1 MTTTLEQITQFLDAQ
16 NWTYQTEP
24 ENHCIHLTSEGLPV
38 ILNLE
43 ENGEL
48 LNCFIPQLLTIPAE
62 HPYAETAMAT
72 LLHLGWE
79 LKLVRWQRDPSD
91 GEVRITTEIPLEDG
105 TLTPRQFQ
113 RTLTELVELGKRT
126 KQRLETVL
134 TTGDDPGMP
143 DPSGPSTGHELLK
156 FLQALIEAELPGGE
170 EDVHRLL
177 SAHLSLLDQ
186 RFVAAITTL
195 AHVIYTKGDL
205 EQSEMMAAWIGNLSI
220 RIQEFSGG
228 NVLENQKI
236 AIAGYQLVLEA
247 HPRERVP
254 DKYAQT
260 LTNLGVA
267 YCTRA
272 KFGDNSAE
280 NLSLAIAAYQ
290 EAEKIR
296 RELKLSKDLATT
308 LTNLGVAYCTRAKFG
323 DNSAENLSEAITAY
337 QEAEKIC
344 RQLNL
349 FKDLAS
355 TLNNLGTAYLTRAD
369 LGDNSAEN
377 LSLAIAAYQE
387 AEEICRQLNFFK
399 DLAGTLTNLGTAYRN
414 RADLGDN
421 SAENLSLAIAAY
433 QESEEILRELKL
445 FFKDLA
451 NTLNNLGVAYCIRAE
466 LGDNSA
472 ENLSLAIAAY
482 QEAQEIRRNLNLFKD
497 LAGTLNDLGNAYR
510 NRALLRDNSSENL
523 SLAIAAYQEAQK
535 IYRELN
541 LFFKDLAD
549 TLTNL
554 GNAYHN
560 RAEFGE
566 NSAEN
571 LSEAIA
577 AYQEAEEIRRE
588 LNLFKDLA
596 YTLNNLGMAYLT
608 RAELGENS
616 VENLNWAIAA
626 YQEALQYLPPK
637 LQPANC
643 LTTAKNLVR
652 LAMGR
657 QDWNLA
663 LDASQKAIEA
673 LEQSRA
679 WAKTEALRQDIIH
692 QGIRVYENAIQA
704 AVNCDRLDLA
714 LQIVERVRS
723 KRLVDLMAT
732 ADLYADGQV
741 PESVRQKLDHL
752 QQLQQ
757 QIDAQR
763 SLLEGS
769 SDSSTGNKSP
779 FAAIHRAATEALSE
793 EILALETAKQQVLDA
808 LSQEDNVIAKLQQVV
823 PLELAQMQELLDKP
837 TVALLSFYTTDDDTH
852 IFILRGDGSLHR
864 HTCAGQ
870 GFNTLQGWLVETW
883 VTPYAGIGAANEA
896 ERQIRNEI
904 WQDQMPQVLQEL
916 SQRLE
921 WDKLIQDYLE
931 NIEELILI
939 PHLYLHQIPFV
950 ALPTDSGEY
959 FGDRFRLRYAPSCQV
974 LSFCHSR
981 PSVQDTTYGT
991 VENATDDLPFTRF
1004 EGDIVAQLF
1013 QIPPER
1019 RLRGSQ
1025 AATGEAY
1032 RGLLEVCT
1040 HLLSSH
1046 HAETR
1051 FDNPLESFLRLGN
1064 GTITVSQLL
1073 SPGWRF
1079 PELSDIFLSCCETG
1093 LNLPQ
1098 NLADELITLGT
1109 GFLCAGARAVL
1120 SSQWSV
1126 GDISTALL
1134 SGLYHEAR
1142 QKGCDRASALQQA
1155 QRQLRELTVDD
1166 FVKEQKKRLYQLQKQ
1181 AEKEGNLQASEDY
1194 TGIRTLVD
1202 DFVKKI
1208 KDPTVRLFNH
1218 PVHWAAFR
1226 CEGLG

>member
-24 ENHCIHLTSEGLPV
+24 ENHRIHLTIEGLPV

-48 LNCFIPQLLTIPAE
+48 LRCFIPQLLTISAE

-72 LLHLGWE
+72 LLRLGWE
-79 LKLVRWQRDPSD
+79 LKLVRWQRNPSD
-91 GEVRITTEIPLEDG
+91 GEVRVTTEIPLEDA
-105 TLTPRQFQ
+105 TLTPRQL
-113 RTLTELVELGKRT
+113 RSTLTRLVVLGKRA

-143 DPSGPSTGHELLK
+143 DSSGPSVGHEVLE
-156 FLQALIEAELPGGE
+156 FLEALMEAEVTGGE
-170 EDVHRLL
+170 ESVYPLL

-186 RFVAAITTL
+186 GFVTAITTL
-195 AHVIYTKGDL
+195 AHAIYAKGDL
-205 EQSEMMAAWIGNLSI
+205 EQSEMIAALIENLSI
-220 RIQEFSGG
+220 SIQEFPGG
-228 NVLENQKI
+228 NFLENQNI

-247 HPRERVP
+247 RPRERVP

-260 LTNLGVA
+260 LNNLGNA

-272 KFGDNSAE
+272 ELGDNSAE
-280 NLSLAIAAYQ
+280 NLSEAIAAYQ

-296 RELKLSKDLATT
+296 RNLKLFKDLADT
-308 LTNLGVAYCTRAKFG
+308 LNNLGNAYLTRAQLG
-323 DNSAENLSEAITAY
+323 DNSAENLSEAIATY
-337 QEAEKIC
+337 QEAEKI
-344 RQLNL
+344 RRNL
-349 FKDLAS
+349 KL
-355 TLNNLGTAYLTRAD
+355 
-369 LGDNSAEN
+369 
-377 LSLAIAAYQE
+377 
-387 AEEICRQLNFFK
+387 FK
-399 DLAGTLTNLGTAYRN
+399 DLAGTL
-414 RADLGDN
+414 
-421 SAENLSLAIAAY
+421 
-433 QESEEILRELKL
+433 
-445 FFKDLA
+445 
-451 NTLNNLGVAYCIRAE
+451 NNLGNAYCTRAE

-472 ENLSLAIAAY
+472 ENLKWAISAY
-482 QEAQEIRRNLNLFKD
+482 KESEKIRRELNLSKD
-497 LAGTLNDLGNAYR
+497 LADTLNNLGNAYR
-510 NRALLRDNSSENL
+510 NRAELGDNSTENL
-523 SLAIAAYQEAQK
+523 SEAIAAYQEAEK
-535 IYRELN
+535 IHRELN
-541 LFFKDLAD
+541 LFKDWAT
-549 TLTNL
+549 TLNNL
-554 GNAYHN
+554 GNAYLT
-560 RAEFGE
+560 RAELGK

-571 LSEAIA
+571 LNWAIS

-596 YTLNNLGMAYLT
+596 ETLNNLGIVYLIRAELEDNSAENLNWAIAAYQEAEEIYCELNLFKDLADTLTGLGNAYLT
-608 RAELGENS
+608 RAELEDNSAENLSWAIAVYQEAEEIYRELNLFKDLANTLTGLGNAYLIRAELGENS
-616 VENLNWAIAA
+616 AENLNWAIAA

-643 LTTAKNLVR
+643 LKTAKNLVR

-663 LDASQKAIEA
+663 LDASHKAIEA

-763 SLLEGS
+763 FLLERP
-769 SDSSTGNKSP
+769 SDSSTGDKSF
-779 FAAIHRAATEALSE
+779 FAASSPRAATEALSQ

-870 GFNTLQGWLVETW
+870 GLNTLQGWLVETW
-883 VTPYAGIGAANEA
+883 VTPYAWIGAANEA
-896 ERQIRNEI
+896 ERQIRKEK

-921 WDKLIQDYLE
+921 WDKLIQDHLE

-950 ALPTDSGEY
+950 ALPTNSGEY

-981 PSVQDTTYGT
+981 PSVEDTTYGT
-991 VENATDDLPFTRF
+991 VENATDDLPFTRV
-1004 EGDIVAQLF
+1004 EGDMVAQLF

-1019 RLRGSQ
+1019 RLRGRQ

-1046 HAETR
+1046 HAQTR
-1051 FDNPLESFLRLGN
+1051 FDNPLESALYLGN

-1079 PELSDIFLSCCETG
+1079 PELSDIFLCCCETG

-1126 GDISTALL
+1126 GDISTAVL

-1155 QRQLRELTVDD
+1155 QRQLRELTKDD
-1166 FVKEQKKRLYQLQKQ
+1166 FVKGQKKLLYQLQKQ

-1194 TGIRTLVD
+1194 YTGIRTLVD
-1202 DFVKKI
+1202 DFVKK
-1208 KDPTVRLFNH
+1208 KDPTDRLFNQ